1 MHIEQGFIQGFDYTA
16 INMHPGIYVGLF
28 SGGGDASIDWG
39 GGGRFHVFKSINII
53 LMKSLSLEK
62 INITH
67 DAIP

>member
-1 MHIEQGFIQGFDYTA
+1 MLALT
-16 INMHPGIYVGLF
+16 
-28 SGGGDASIDWG
+28 GGGG
-39 GGGRFHVFKSINII
+39 GEGRFHVFKSINII